1 MLSFEYAEGDFS
13 TFNPRKNSETSINVE
28 RCNLEMQTNGIT
40 LQMFDISNVNVNIE
54 DDEDFWMHHGRSAD
68 EWQDGMESVQEIL
81 YELSKGVSLS
91 ECQGKHPK
99 AYNILFG
106 YDPIRLS
113 VSNGVIDV
121 SGGRHRIKMA
131 QMLNIQYLPV
141 EINYC

>member
-1 MLSFEYAEGDFS
+1 MESFES
-13 TFNPRKNSETSINVE
+13 SINIE
-28 RCNLEMQTNGIT
+28 LCNLEMQTNGIT
-40 LQMFDISNVNVNIE
+40 LQMFDISNVKVDIE
-54 DDEDFWMHHGRSAD
+54 DGEDFWIHHGRSAD
-68 EWQDGMESVQEIL
+68 EWQDGMESVREML
-81 YELSKGVSLS
+81 CELSKGISLS
-91 ECQGKHPK
+91 KCQGKYPK

-113 VSNGVIDV
+113 VSNGVIDI